1 MDRKKYSH
9 SWIMINKNLTMD
21 EFHKKE
27 ENELHEAGENGWEL
41 VQVIEYKK
49 YFKYYLKRIK
59 KF

>member
-1 MDRKKYSH
+1 
-9 SWIMINKNLTMD
+9 MIKKNLTMD

-27 ENELHEAGENGWEL
+27 QDELFEAGGNGWEL
-41 VQVIEYKK
+41 IQIIEHKK